1 MLEKGTFATNVF
13 SRPVA
18 REGAQGA
25 RAPLF
30 YPRKWDKLRQRRKL
44 KNLKM
49 ETRNERKK
57 KKEENMALDLIFF
70 TNIIIYV

>member
-1 MLEKGTFATNVF
+1 
-13 SRPVA
+13 
-18 REGAQGA
+18 
-25 RAPLF
+25 
-30 YPRKWDKLRQRRKL
+30 
-44 KNLKM
+44 M